1 VSWSDWASFA
11 MAVATMA
18 LAVLTWVSASASR
31 KAADAAAIEAAAT
44 STLAKQARED
54 RELAWRAIL
63 NIRHLSSTVTLD
75 KGWADLIIVN
85 HGNGPAFECT
95 IQGYFSAQNLWGVK
109 KNLVIAAHESS
120 DLKLELDRTR
130 EGDDAFPDQAFT
142 FPGQENMERVGNVF
156 VATYKDALGNL
167 YRVAEGGSPEW
178 LSVEDR
184 SDHGRADFV

>member
-18 LAVLTWVSASASR
+18 LAVLTWLSASASR

-44 STLAKQARED
+44 IDLARQASED
-54 RELAWRAIL
+54 RQLAWRAIL
-63 NIRHLSSTVTLD
+63 NIRSTSSTVTPD
-75 KGWADLIIVN
+75 KGYADLIIVN

-95 IQGYFSAQNLWGVK
+95 IQGYFSNQDLWGVK

-130 EGDDAFPDQAFT
+130 EGDDAFPDEVFT
-142 FPGQENMERVGNVF
+142 FSGQEGVERVGNVF
-156 VATYKDALGNL
+156 VVTYKDALGNL
-167 YRVAEGGSPEW
+167 YRVAEGGSPKR
-178 LSVEDR
+178 LTVEDR

>member
-1 VSWSDWASFA
+1 

-18 LAVLTWVSASASR
+18 LAVLTWISSSASR

-63 NIRHLSSTVTLD
+63 DIRSTSSTVTPD
-75 KGWADLIIVN
+75 KGYADLIIVN

-95 IQGYFSAQNLWGVK
+95 IQGYFSNQDLWGVK

-130 EGDDAFPDQAFT
+130 EGDDAFPDEVFT
-142 FPGQENMERVGNVF
+142 FPGQEGVERIGNVF

-167 YRVAEGGSPEW
+167 YRVAEGASPKW

-184 SDHGRADFV
+184 SDHGRADFL